1 MKKASKI
8 LLIIN
13 GVLAILA
20 AIGFLVTGVIFMYGA
35 TPEAREMILKL
46 IDEGAITT
54 TTTMTREEL
63 ATFVQTMS
71 SSLGIG
77 FVISAVLNIPNAVL
91 SFIAAGKEKKPLYII
106 VIVLSVLSST
116 LVGILGGI
124 FGLISSSKE

>member
-54 TTTMTREEL
+54 STTMTREEL

-91 SFIAAGKEKKPLYII
+91 SLIAAGKEKKPLYII

>member
-20 AIGFLVTGVIFMYGA
+20 ALGFLVTGVIFMYGA

-54 TTTMTREEL
+54 STTMTREEL

-116 LVGILGGI
+116 LVGILSGI

>member
-20 AIGFLVTGVIFMYGA
+20 AIGFLVTGIIFMYGA

-46 IDEGAITT
+46 IDEGVITT
-54 TTTMTREEL
+54 STTMTREEL
-63 ATFVQTMS
+63 ATFVQAMS

>member
-20 AIGFLVTGVIFMYGA
+20 AIGFLVTGIIFMYGA

-46 IDEGAITT
+46 IDEGVITT

-63 ATFVQTMS
+63 ATFVQAMS

>member
-20 AIGFLVTGVIFMYGA
+20 AIGFLVTGIIFMYGA

-46 IDEGAITT
+46 IDEGVITT

-63 ATFVQTMS
+63 ATFIQTMS

>member
-20 AIGFLVTGVIFMYGA
+20 AIGFLVTGIIFMYGA

-54 TTTMTREEL
+54 STTMTREEL

>member
-20 AIGFLVTGVIFMYGA
+20 AIGFLVTGIIFMYGA

-46 IDEGAITT
+46 IDEGVITT

-63 ATFVQTMS
+63 ATFVQTMA

>member
-20 AIGFLVTGVIFMYGA
+20 AIGFLVTGIIFMYGA

>member
-54 TTTMTREEL
+54 STTMTREEL

-124 FGLISSSKE
+124 FGLISSSKK

>member
-54 TTTMTREEL
+54 STTMTREEL
-63 ATFVQTMS
+63 ATFVQAMS

>member
-20 AIGFLVTGVIFMYGA
+20 AIGFLVTGIIFMYGA

-54 TTTMTREEL
+54 STTMTREEL
-63 ATFVQTMS
+63 ATFVQATAS
-71 SSLGIG
+71 GLGIG
-77 FVISAVLNIPNAVL
+77 FIISAVLNIPNAVI
-91 SFIAAGKEKKPLYII
+91 SFIASAKENKALYII
-106 VIVLSVLSST
+106 SIVLSVISST
-116 LVGILGGI
+116 VIGILGGI
-124 FGLISSSKE
+124 FGLVSSNKE

>member
-54 TTTMTREEL
+54 STTMTREEL

>member
-20 AIGFLVTGVIFMYGA
+20 AIGFLVAGVIFMYGA

-46 IDEGAITT
+46 IDEGVITT

-63 ATFVQTMS
+63 ATFVQTMA

>member
-20 AIGFLVTGVIFMYGA
+20 ALGFLVTGVIFMYGA